1 MAHTVYALI
10 IKSEVVNLTV
20 GELEEVERSAARI
33 YGQSVMVVD
42 VSRIPAWVG
51 DSYDGSAFYRHGKIV
66 EPLPDEEEV

>member
-20 GELEEVERSAARI
+20 GELEEVERIAARI
-33 YGQSVMVVD
+33 YGQSVLVVD
-42 VSRIPAWVG
+42 VSRIPVWVG
-51 DSYDGSAFYRHGKIV
+51 DAYDGGEFYRHGKKV

>member
-20 GELEEVERSAARI
+20 GELEEVERIAARI
-33 YGQSVMVVD
+33 YGQSVLVVD
-42 VSRIPAWVG
+42 VSRIPVWVG
-51 DSYDGSAFYRHGKIV
+51 DSYDDSAFYRHGKKV